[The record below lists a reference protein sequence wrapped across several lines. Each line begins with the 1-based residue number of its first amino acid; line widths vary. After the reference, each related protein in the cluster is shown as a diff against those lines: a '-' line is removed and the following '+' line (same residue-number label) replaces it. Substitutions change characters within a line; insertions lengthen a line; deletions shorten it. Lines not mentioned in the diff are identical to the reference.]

1 MSLVQAILLGILQ
14 GLTEFIPVSS
24 SGHLVLIPWLLGWD
38 DPGLTYNT
46 VVHLGT
52 LLAVAL
58 YFWRDIVTLLRGL
71 WRSLVTRRIDSF
83 ETRLPW
89 LIVLATIPAALAGYL
104 AEDFVEELFGTPRIA
119 SVLLIVT
126 GLILVVS
133 ERLGRKLKGLT
144 ELSVRDAVWIGL
156 AQAAAIAPGLYR
168 SGTTIAAGLWR
179 DQRRPDSARFSFLIA
194 LPVIAGAGGL
204 QLAKTFSS
212 GLAGAQWTLLIGG
225 FLSAFLSGYLAIRFL
240 LRYIQTH
247 NLRPF
252 AYYCW
257 AIGLLGIILSIVL

>member
-1 MSLVQAILLGILQ
+1 MSLVQAILLGVLQ

-58 YFWRDIVTLLRGL
+58 YFRRDIVMLLRGFL
-71 WRSLVTRRIDSF
+71 RSLATRKIDSF

-89 LIVLATIPAALAGYL
+89 LIVLATIPAALAGYF
-104 AEDFVEELFGTPRIA
+104 AEDLFEKLFGAPRIA
-119 SVLLIVT
+119 SMLLLVT

-133 ERLGRKLKGLT
+133 ERLGRKRRDLK
-144 ELSVRDAVWIGL
+144 ELSVRDAAWIGL
-156 AQAAAIAPGLYR
+156 AQAAAIAPGLSR
-168 SGTTIAAGLWR
+168 SGATIAAGLWR
-179 DQRRPDSARFSFLIA
+179 DQRRPDAARFSFLIA
-194 LPVIAGAGGL
+194 LPVIAGAGAL
-204 QLAKTFSS
+204 QLVKTISS
-212 GLAGAQWTLLIGG
+212 GLAGAQWALLIVG
-225 FLSAFLSGYLAIRFL
+225 FLSAFVSGYLAIRFL
-240 LRYIQTH
+240 LRFVQTH
-247 NLRPF
+247 SLRPF